1 LRLIFGYVFFC
12 CFKMLFF
19 FFFVCFVFGF
29 CFFWFCFLFLFFLL
43 VFCSVSLVPLGGCDG
58 FCDGG
63 ILYKKR
69 RHI

>member
-1 LRLIFGYVFFC
+1 
-12 CFKMLFF
+12 M
-19 FFFVCFVFGF
+19 FFFVVLRCCFFLF
-29 CFFWFCFLFLFFLL
+29 CLFCLWFLFFFWFCFLFLFFLL